1 MTVTADMP
9 ATVEFDEVEYEAALE
24 RLRAFRRQLDQADQ
38 RADAGSLDRAA
49 DLAMIFS
56 DPERRWVK
64 EMDETH
70 PVKRTHFRGRPVDPE
85 GRSRFA
91 SYVNEKI
98 GLYPRYS
105 YFLLNADEIARNYL
119 YSVQTIRPDSA
130 GSLRPLYKLLKEER
144 GHEAPDIWQRAV
156 RLAGEDV
163 PTAAQ
168 VKQALRDHDKTTGRT
183 PADRTAAYYKRTVKE
198 ELDKAVRAAKWVH
211 QYGSEEE
218 KKRLLLTIHDVFTST
233 PESKE

>member
-85 GRSRFA
+85 GRSRF
-91 SYVNEKI
+91 STWVKEKI
-98 GLYPRYS
+98 
-105 YFLLNADEIARNYL
+105 D
-119 YSVQTIRPDSA
+119 
-130 GSLRPLYKLLKEER
+130 LRPTY
-144 GHEAPDIWQRAV
+144 
-156 RLAGEDV
+156 
-163 PTAAQ
+163 
-168 VKQALRDHDKTTGRT
+168 
-183 PADRTAAYYKRTVKE
+183 
-198 ELDKAVRAAKWVH
+198 
-211 QYGSEEE
+211 
-218 KKRLLLTIHDVFTST
+218 
-233 PESKE
+233 